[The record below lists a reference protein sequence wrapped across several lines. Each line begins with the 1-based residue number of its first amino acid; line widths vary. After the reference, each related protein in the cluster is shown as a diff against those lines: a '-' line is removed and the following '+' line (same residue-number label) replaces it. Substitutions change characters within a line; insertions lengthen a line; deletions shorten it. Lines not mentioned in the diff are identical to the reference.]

1 MTADGRRTT
10 MPAKMISE
18 IPLPMPFSEICSPIH
33 MMSAVPAVSVTIVRS
48 RKPQP
53 GWGTIVAP
61 VGVGAVGDQHPRRE
75 QDAALQ
81 LRDLE
86 DVLEALE
93 AFDHGADTCA
103 PSTSTRPPFASI
115 FARADALTACAFTV
129 RACATSPAPRIF
141 TRERSRPLMSPAR
154 ARAGGSTTASAAKR
168 SRALRF

>member
-1 MTADGRRTT
+1 DARRRDVGAD
-10 MPAKMISE
+10 
-18 IPLPMPFSEICSPIH
+18 
-33 MMSAVPAVSVTIVRS
+33 
-48 RKPQP
+48 
-53 GWGTIVAP
+53 
-61 VGVGAVGDQHPRRE
+61 AVGDQHPRRE

-81 LRDLE
+81 LGDLE

-154 ARAGGSTTASAAKR
+154 ARAAGSTTASAAKR
-168 SRALRF
+168 SRALRFTTAYSVLPPPWPRPGSSRRSEQHTTEIH